1 LTIRHGR
8 ARAIALPKTV
18 AVRHPSSPP
27 ERSQARRALR
37 AAWRRRRLYLPEE
50 ELNAMRAID
59 DVIDRLR
66 AEFLE
71 MPGMR
76 LTREQV
82 QRLCGLEHTVCQAVL
97 DSLVDV
103 NFLCVSPDGRYARA
117 TDGQAGP
124 VRAAKAGIRP
134 HNERRT
140 A

>member
-1 LTIRHGR
+1 VR
-8 ARAIALPKTV
+8 ARSLSRKPSRSAI
-18 AVRHPSSPP
+18 HPP
-27 ERSQARRALR
+27 RLNARRR
-37 AAWRRRRLYLPEE
+37 AARSARPGVGVVSILPEE

-124 VRAAKAGIRP
+124 LRAAKAGIRP